1 MAGRFPSDLP
11 DPDGLAPRL
20 RYRLYGARLAVFW
33 ERLWPGLWPATAI
46 LLLFIAV
53 ALFDLLPR
61 LPGWLH
67 LVGLALF
74 ALSFTTALGHA
85 LRHLRLANLADA
97 RRYLEG
103 GDSGASRPL
112 SALDDRLATDYGPTT
127 RTLWAA
133 HRVRMAVLASRLR
146 LRPPAA
152 GLARV
157 DPLALRVALVLILV
171 IAIAGAGPDAAN
183 RMARAVTPVVG
194 EPATPATFEA
204 WISPPAY
211 TGLAPLF
218 LRRTT
223 DVETA
228 IDVPENSVLTV
239 QWRGGRGQP
248 LLITPNEETAIKAVE
263 AGLYRSAIAL
273 VTDGP
278 LRLRQGGTELASWR
292 IRLIA
297 DQPPSAW
304 LTAAPRPTESAV
316 LRLDYAA
323 GDDYGIDALRAH
335 IRLTPN
341 GEGGTTSV
349 EPPLALEL
357 NAGGEGGRA
366 VSETSYSDLSAHPW
380 AGLEVEITLE
390 AQDAAG
396 QTGTSIPVIAILPER
411 YFLHPMA
418 RALIEQRKILTR
430 NPAQRS
436 DVAAKIWRLA
446 GLLRLYDG
454 DVVVYLVLRT
464 AATRLLI
471 DPRDTARREVRDLLW
486 ETALRLEEG
495 DAALA
500 LHDLR
505 QLQNALREALDRNA
519 PQEELERLVEDIR
532 RALDRY
538 LDALARA
545 PQSERATLPPNAQE
559 GNPVRREDLQQLLN
573 RMSEMMRSGARASAR
588 QMLQQ
593 LSNILENLRTAPPRR
608 LSTRSEQ
615 LLRQF
620 DDLAARQER
629 LLDQTFRQSQD
640 GQSQDGQS
648 QDRQPSSDDLQA
660 AQEALR
666 QALGESMQRLGDQS
680 GAIPDALGQA
690 EQAMRD
696 AERALGNDRPGD
708 AVRSQSRAL
717 EQLRNGIGQAQRSLS
732 GQNAGEDGLS
742 GEDRGGNRQQEEAP
756 LGRDRDIRGGRAVG
770 DVPIP
775 DEGDMARSRRIIDE
789 LRRRAGDAWRPPLE
803 RQYIDR
809 LLERF

>member
-1 MAGRFPSDLP
+1 M
-11 DPDGLAPRL
+11 
-20 RYRLYGARLAVFW
+20 
-33 ERLWPGLWPATAI
+33 
-46 LLLFIAV
+46 
-53 ALFDLLPR
+53 
-61 LPGWLH
+61 
-67 LVGLALF
+67 GLALF
-74 ALSFTTALGHA
+74 ALSFAAALGHA

-97 RRYLEG
+97 RRYLESG
-103 GDSGASRPL
+103 NSGASRPL

-133 HRVRMAVLASRLR
+133 HRARMAVLASRLR

-157 DPLALRVALVLILV
+157 DPLALRVALVLILI
-171 IAIAGAGPDAAN
+171 IAIASAGPDAAN

-194 EPATPATFEA
+194 KPATPATFEA
-204 WISPPAY
+204 WIAPPAY

-223 DVETA
+223 DVETV
-228 IDVPENSVLTV
+228 IDIPENSVLTV

-248 LLITPNEETAIKAVE
+248 LLVTPNEEAAIKAVE
-263 AGLYRSAIAL
+263 AGLYRSTIAL
-273 VTDGP
+273 VADGP
-278 LRLRQGGTELASWR
+278 LRLRQGGTELAAWR

-323 GDDYGIDALRAH
+323 DDDYGIETLRAH

-341 GEGGTTSV
+341 GEGGTTSM

-357 NAGGEGGRA
+357 SAGGEGGHA

-396 QTGTSIPVIAILPER
+396 QAGTSIPVVAILPER

-471 DPRDTARREVRDLLW
+471 DPRDTARSEVRDLLW

-545 PQSERATLPPNAQE
+545 PQNERATLPPNAQE

-573 RMSEMMRSGARASAR
+573 RINEMMRSGARASAR

-640 GQSQDGQS
+640 GQSQD
-648 QDRQPSSDDLQA
+648 RQPSSDELQA

-666 QALGESMQRLGDQS
+666 RALSEAMQRLGDQS

-696 AERALGNDRPGD
+696 AERALGNGRPGN

-742 GEDRGGNRQQEEAP
+742 GEDRGDNRQQGRDP